1 MSDKQTLVYIPSLDN
16 HQLLPLVARLTQA
29 EGWTLVTRE
38 AGAVDEQVSSP
49 DSRFNSSWQP
59 SEEEIGRLRE
69 AVKSLADFDPTPSFD
84 FALIEDS
91 VYFEMEEGEEKDQ
104 VLEGILTWLYLI
116 DTPHPVTDDF
126 SDDSLYAER
135 VVGLRAT
142 GKQGSI
148 VGLEMVPLPDS
159 THDNL
164 QHTDRL
170 LSTVGLPVTRL
181 NFDAAG
187 GGADR
192 VLYPLYNEAWRLVRE
207 TGVAPST
214 VDYLSKQMLGL
225 KEGLLKQMRSENPDL
240 LAVKGSAL
248 AHATMWNERFTPS
261 IEWIPRGAGYGV
273 WDALDHA
280 AEPLSGPE
288 PDQMPENVLIVGTP
302 HLVDLWRDRIYQAS
316 NGRLEADAWR
326 IWDLA
331 AVQETEI
338 KTISQRGPYDLV
350 IEVLIGP
357 SDDRQQLLTL
367 LSQHVREQGQV
378 WVQTLN
384 LPSTLVVSV
393 IPVDLCAVGFT
404 GLPSLG
410 EKPVIELSRPRNS
423 DGSDLLRAAGMA
435 AMIGLEPYE
444 VADEPGGV
452 GGRLLAQLVN
462 STAYLV
468 RDGILSSDAEADR
481 LVKRTL
487 GMESSAFTIAD
498 TVGLDSIEGVL
509 IGLHAFL
516 GENRYRV
523 SPNLTL
529 RIESGAI
536 GQITESG
543 FYV

>member
-1 MSDKQTLVYIPSLDN
+1 MSDKTTLVY
-16 HQLLPLVARLTQA
+16 LPVPINSHWFPLIERLARS
-29 EGWTLVTRE
+29 EGWTFVTRE
-38 AGAVDEQVSSP
+38 KGAIEEQLSTF
-49 DSRFNSSWQP
+49 DSRLTSSWQAGEDELRFL
-59 SEEEIGRLRE
+59 SEV
-69 AVKSLADFDPTPSFD
+69 VKSLGDIDPQPEFDL
-84 FALIEDS
+84 ALVDDM
-91 VYFEMEEGEEKDQ
+91 VYLDMEEGEEKD
-104 VLEGILTWLYLI
+104 EILDGVKTWLYLI
-116 DTPHPVTDDF
+116 DSPHPVTDDF
-126 SDDSLYAER
+126 DDDSVYADR
-135 VVGLRAT
+135 VVGIRSTMQSGTL
-142 GKQGSI
+142 I
-148 VGLEMVPLPDS
+148 GLETVPLPDS
-159 THDNL
+159 TNENL
-164 QHTDRL
+164 QQTDRL
-170 LSTVGLPVTRL
+170 LSTTGLSVTRL
-181 NFDAAG
+181 NFDAPG
-187 GGADR
+187 GGAAR
-192 VLYPLYNEAWRLVRE
+192 VLFPLFNEAWRLVRE

-225 KEGLLKQMRSENPDL
+225 KEGLFELMSGENRDL
-240 LAVKGSAL
+240 LAIEGSAL
-248 AHATMWNERFTPS
+248 GRATMWNERFTPS
-261 IEWIPRGAGYGV
+261 VDWIPRGAGYGV
-273 WDALDHA
+273 WESLENT
-280 AEPLSGPE
+280 AEPLAGPE
-288 PDQMPENVLIVGTP
+288 PEAMPENILIVGTP

-331 AVQETEI
+331 AVQESEI

-384 LPSTLVVSV
+384 LPATLVVSV

-410 EKPVIELSRPRNS
+410 DKPLIELSRPRNS
-423 DGSDLLRAAGMA
+423 DGSDLLRAAGLA
-435 AMIGLEPYE
+435 TMIGLEPYE

-452 GGRLLAQLVN
+452 GGRLLAQLIN

-481 LVKRTL
+481 LVKRLL
-487 GMESSAFTIAD
+487 GMESSALSIAD
-498 TVGLDSIEGVL
+498 LVGLDSIEGVL

-523 SPNLTL
+523 CPNLTL